1 MTIRER
7 NYTVTKYRLTT
18 VETVDVSTLSAEM
31 GFLRATVGKTSEDK
45 EGMWT

>member
-7 NYTVTKYRLTT
+7 NFTVTKYRLTT
-18 VETVDVSTLSAEM
+18 VETVAVSTVSAEM
-31 GFLRATVGKTSEDK
+31 GFLRATVGKTSQNK